1 MLNENR
7 ILRKNVK
14 DLQGQ
19 LTNANIR
26 ISRLTEEL
34 HQVKKELNPFN
45 PINSDSNWAE
55 LPSENPDALHVKEE
69 EEQFNLNLNK
79 GDDNDTGDSK

>member
-1 MLNENR
+1 MQNENR

-26 ISRLTEEL
+26 IAKLTEEL
-34 HQVKKELNPFN
+34 HQVRKELNPFD
-45 PINSDSNWAE
+45 PRNSDSKWAE
-55 LPSENPDALHVKEE
+55 LPNENLEEEHIEDNKNQFKLNLKEE
-69 EEQFNLNLNK
+69 KENE
-79 GDDNDTGDSK
+79 

>member
-7 ILRKNVK
+7 ILRKNIK

-26 ISRLTEEL
+26 IAKLTEEL
-34 HQVKKELNPFN
+34 HQVKKELNPFD
-45 PINSDSNWAE
+45 PRNSNSKWAE
-55 LPSENPDALHVKEE
+55 LPNENPAAEHIEEDDSQFKLKLEKENE
-69 EEQFNLNLNK
+69 DGTDK
-79 GDDNDTGDSK
+79 